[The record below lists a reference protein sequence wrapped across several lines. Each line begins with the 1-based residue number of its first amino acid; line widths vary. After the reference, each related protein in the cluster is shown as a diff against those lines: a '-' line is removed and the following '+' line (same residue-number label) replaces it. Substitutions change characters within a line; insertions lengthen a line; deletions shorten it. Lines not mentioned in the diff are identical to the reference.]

1 MANLFLTTFLP
12 KQTSGKVPYSP
23 FDDDTFYFE
32 TFPFKS
38 NIDFFGAMVSNFILN
53 IPLTI
58 NKPFR
63 SARQVKYLEK
73 LISGTLNYFILDVDK
88 VFSEFAQN
96 KIIEY
101 FKDYRCILGE
111 SRSYN
116 GADNFNLKGIIFIE
130 DMDLR
135 TAKSTLLELKK
146 DIEEYGSLDE
156 SALARAAY
164 NAPIL
169 KNVIKFNNENG
180 KLVKP
185 SLKKVSDFFKR
196 SVVLDID
203 ISNISTIGESSTIE
217 ELCLKTFSHLGF
229 TVNKTNT
236 NGSLSFNHPS
246 EIRTKGGFYWFQD
259 SPFLMNHPNSL
270 RTVDIFET
278 IRNIPE
284 GKVLLSKKIDYSKEL
299 GLPELFKYNKTY
311 TFDEE
316 FLEVE
321 NKKEIIREFMHK
333 RNGVLSIKSPMGSG
347 KSNIIAHIIEHA
359 LGEDKKVIIITNRIS
374 VAEDYYEKY
383 EKYNIKLYNKD
394 KYDIGDSLIVQ
405 FDSLWRYSMKFFD
418 VIIIDEFMSLM
429 LHTRNNLNDS
439 NTNILKLFGTFNK
452 KLIIADAFLTGYE
465 QYLLQKTE
473 NTILIDNI
481 HKDNTSLF
489 LYKNKNYFITEL
501 IRKIKALKDDEK
513 ISISCTSLS
522 MINGLRSAIERF
534 GINVITL
541 TSETPTVTKKLVY
554 DLFKE
559 RSHDKFQ
566 VVIYSPTLTVGV
578 SNINNVVDHFHF
590 DGSMSCDVISSIQM
604 IKRSRN
610 AKNIHI
616 FIKDRLNI
624 IKTSYETL
632 KSYYIESINKKSD
645 DTYMFDID
653 DYGDLN
659 LSKAGKLAL
668 RIDTFNNLLEFD
680 HKSAFLFLLK
690 NQFKNEIQEVTGR
703 SEPVIDSIIKDVKKN
718 IKVNEISQIDDYFK
732 LSGNDKER
740 IFTSKY
746 KNKEELVFL
755 KFIQIEEAMSVPF
768 GLLEEV
774 VELCIQDSNFIKK
787 LERYRLFDKK
797 LSEIDIR
804 NLQAKNISTNK
815 QEELVFLNNLLLLSK
830 GEFNFSLKSFYTP
843 RELQGKENKIL
854 LHVLQE
860 IGYKKDSTGVLRF
873 SKNVRKFSAYLK

>member
-774 VELCIQDSNFIKK
+774 VELCVQDSNFIKK

>member
-1 MANLFLTTFLP
+1 LANLFLTTFLP

>member
-299 GLPELFKYNKTY
+299 GLPELFKYNETY
-311 TFDEE
+311 SFDEE

-429 LHTRNNLNDS
+429 LYTRNNLNDS

-473 NTILIDNI
+473 NTVLIDNI